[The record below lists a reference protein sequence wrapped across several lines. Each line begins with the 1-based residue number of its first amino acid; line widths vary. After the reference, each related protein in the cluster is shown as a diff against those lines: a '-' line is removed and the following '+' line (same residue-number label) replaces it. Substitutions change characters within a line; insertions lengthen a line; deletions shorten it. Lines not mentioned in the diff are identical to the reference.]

1 MVKDNGLPYN
11 GMVNAVTNG
20 CPRGANYLAFP
31 NARLNKQTKGDVV
44 YMPVNYHSF
53 GKVKANKYGANW
65 YPTCIIDSN
74 YNPNTGGYSSA
85 GAMGPYYATGLG
97 NYPNSMYKEVYF
109 GDKKPKSRR
118 TVRRSPVR
126 RSPVRRRTVRRSPVR
141 RSPVKRRTV
150 RRSPVRRSPVK
161 RRTVRRSPVKRS
173 PVRKSPA
180 RKSLKPPRG
189 KFCEPKEKKFPVNT
203 KARCSSALSYARY
216 SKDPCK
222 IARCVNKNCEKSV
235 GRYSK
240 LMKECGLR
248 K

>member
-1 MVKDNGLPYN
+1 
-11 GMVNAVTNG
+11 MVNKYLYPKA
-20 CPRGANYLAFP
+20 GAETYMLELSRSLIKAGHEVAFFGMNHP
-31 NARLNKQTKGDVV
+31 ELTKLG
-44 YMPVNYHSF
+44 
-53 GKVKANKYGANW
+53 
-65 YPTCIIDSN
+65 PTC
-74 YNPNTGGYSSA
+74 TVE
-85 GAMGPYYATGLG
+85 
-97 NYPNSMYKEVYF
+97 EVYF

-126 RSPVRRRTVRRSPVR
+126 RSPVRRSPVRRSQVR

-161 RRTVRRSPVKRS
+161 RSPVKRRTVRRS